1 MAGSMHILSSSV
13 HWKWELTHLL
23 KDLIERAR
31 LFWALDRA
39 RLYNVRYYSQE
50 FPRFWHGFSGK
61 LHGQSQITLFRKA
74 RLL

>member
-1 MAGSMHILSSSV
+1 MAGSMHILSCSV

-39 RLYNVRYYSQE
+39 RLYNVRYYS
-50 FPRFWHGFSGK
+50 
-61 LHGQSQITLFRKA
+61 
-74 RLL
+74 